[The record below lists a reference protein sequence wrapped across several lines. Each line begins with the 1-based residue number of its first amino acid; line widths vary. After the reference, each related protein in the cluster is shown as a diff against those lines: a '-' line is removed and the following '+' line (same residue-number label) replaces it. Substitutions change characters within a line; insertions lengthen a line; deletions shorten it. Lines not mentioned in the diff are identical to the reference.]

1 MRSAE
6 PLVVGVDGGGTS
18 TRCLVATFS
27 GEIVGRGRAGGA
39 NPRSAR
45 DPGGNLARAL
55 TEALSQI
62 GPRFGPGDVAGGVFG
77 LAGASEAGR
86 RQADAISQ
94 DAWHGA
100 GLPGRPVIVPDILVA
115 FAGATPAPSGNV
127 IIAGTGAVAAHVED
141 RRMVRRCDG
150 YGWLLGDEGSGV
162 WIGRRAVQAALAAID
177 GRGRPTLLTSLI
189 VPTLREPL
197 PASGVTAHADAA
209 TARPAV
215 PGAPASTGEASPATT
230 PTSEASPAPA
240 PIGGS
245 SPAPAQTGGSS
256 PALGADAPQA
266 DALQADGLH
275 TDGLHTDAIQADDLR
290 ADAIQADAL
299 RREALTQAIIA
310 VVYDGEPAR
319 LGRLSP
325 VVEAAAREGDHVALA
340 IVDDAARRLVATLAA
355 VGEGDPGLPV
365 VLAGSLLTHPTLV
378 AERVRR
384 SLLGRP
390 VVLARDGAAGAAAL
404 ALRAALPAGA
414 TAQAEAAHRRLLAA

>member
-177 GRGRPTLLTSLI
+177 GRGRPTVLTSLI

-197 PASGVTAHADAA
+197 PASGVTAHEDAA
-209 TARPAV
+209 TARPAG

-230 PTSEASPAPA
+230 PTGEVSPAPA
-240 PIGGS
+240 PTGGS
-245 SPAPAQTGGSS
+245 SPAPR
-256 PALGADAPQA
+256 ADAPQA
-266 DALQADGLH
+266 DALQANGLQANGLQADGL
-275 TDGLHTDAIQADDLR
+275 QADD
-290 ADAIQADAL
+290 L

-325 VVEAAAREGDHVALA
+325 VVEAAAREGDQVALA

-390 VVLARDGAAGAAAL
+390 VVLARDGAAGSAAP

-414 TAQAEAAHRRLLAA
+414 AAQA

>member
-177 GRGRPTLLTSLI
+177 GRGRPTVLTSLI

-197 PASGVTAHADAA
+197 PASGVTAHADPA
-209 TARPAV
+209 TARPAD
-215 PGAPASTGEASPATT
+215 PGAPPSTGGSRPATASTGEASPVPA
-230 PTSEASPAPA
+230 PTGGASPAP
-240 PIGGS
+240 
-245 SPAPAQTGGSS
+245 
-256 PALGADAPQA
+256 GADALQA
-266 DALQADGLH
+266 DALQADGLR
-275 TDGLHTDAIQADDLR
+275 ADDLR

-325 VVEAAAREGDHVALA
+325 VVEAAAREGDQVALA

-378 AERVRR
+378 AERVRQ

-390 VVLARDGAAGAAAL
+390 VVSTRDGAAGAAAL

-414 TAQAEAAHRRLLAA
+414 AAQAEAAHRRLLAA